1 MDAAEIVKMILCLL
15 FVLFCLSAVFY
26 RFFFPEKAAKLLEER
41 ERRKRQRGKAA
52 ADAEKAA
59 ADAEWNKL
67 RGQATELFKNG
78 AEVVVIA
85 FRTHPDGL
93 WEQGMYLPTDIPDEV
108 KAAKFCVLTRDG
120 KETWNQLPDKFK
132 DINLHAFSQKCKAVY
147 VDDYSQLVRDGW
159 GTWNFVRRDGVLEL
173 VWKLTGYGEKERR
186 EREEKAPGSIYDL
199 THRGF

>member
-1 MDAAEIVKMILCLL
+1 MNAENYETILYLVKFLS
-15 FVLFCLSAVFY
+15 LFCLWAVFC
-26 RFFFPEKAAKLLEER
+26 RFFGESKKVAKFFEEG
-41 ERRKRQRGKAA
+41 ERIKRQK
-52 ADAEKAA
+52 EKAA

-67 RGQATELFKNG
+67 RGQADELFKNG
-78 AEVVVIA
+78 AELVVIA
-85 FRTHPDGL
+85 FRTHPDNF
-93 WEQGMYLPTDIPDEV
+93 WEHGMYLPTGVPDEV

-132 DINLHAFSQKCKAVY
+132 DSNLDAFSQKCKAVY
-147 VDDYSQLVRDGW
+147 VDDYNQLVRDGW

-199 THRGF
+199 IHRGF